1 MISAVKKPPRAEREH
16 DVPPKLQSLCKSK
29 VQYLYPGIE
38 IVLAARTEGRH
49 EATEGEEQAGNRG
62 QPRSQSFCE
71 SAKV

>member
-1 MISAVKKPPRAEREH
+1 MFPQKDRRISI
-16 DVPPKLQSLCKSK
+16 LTQIGKSK

-38 IVLAARTEGRH
+38 IVVAARTEGRH

-71 SAKV
+71 GAKV